1 MFKREQGDLIMR
13 MDNLNE
19 LFQHKKQNWFQRN
32 KSKPHFGM
40 HEIRLNSSANEFTI
54 YKRR

>member
-13 MDNLNE
+13 MDNLND
-19 LFQHKKQNWFQRN
+19 LFQHKKQNWFQKN